1 MEWPQQLLE
10 YASDSAI
17 DAGRRRR
24 AEHRDDVG
32 LARAVVTV
40 LESYRR
46 PLPKGGFGAAGVLGR
61 QVEELTD
68 IKDKRLAALHQQAA
82 DHLAGVLLP
91 WLGAAAKEAGT
102 LFVPGGPN
110 GTTAV
115 DAAALVAA
123 LAALPDR
130 GVALPVVPEVLVTP
144 DRAALGPFSA
154 DDPAVGSLRAGA
166 LDLHRLDEWGDVDAP
181 VPQQGIDLGRIADQL
196 ADATV
201 ADLALLAGLREL
213 ADLVRQELRTALRS
227 SQAAAAI
234 AEREELAAQADAVAK
249 RLRHAADDPG
259 TATAEVARDLIE
271 GVRIMTD
278 ATSNDTRRQ
287 DHAERGLLLRPDN
300 SRLAITR
307 VFNARAGADIVA
319 RFKETGSCWF
329 EIQVQSLPKAADG
342 ARRYHEVVAAGVS
355 VRLIGAKR
363 LENANLVVRHSGRGV
378 LALIGDGR
386 IVDQLLSPETVSLAM
401 RGEPGSMFGVAPTPD
416 TPEFTLAGRAIAA
429 QWSLHLPDGAADLD
443 GLTAI
448 EVQVDL
454 EAFVPADAITL
465 RRITHPVETMVPG
478 STAKATVELTAAAP
492 AGGVPVILT
501 TTHPEIAEP
510 HSVTVPAG
518 AASAQ
523 FDVDVK
529 APTGVSHVVLTARTL
544 DGASARVVLGIPMP
558 PFERV
563 QRTTVP
569 EALPV
574 RTIATVR
581 DRTFAIIDP
590 PAVAPRS
597 IVAFDKTMAP
607 VGQAI
612 AGIGCRHVVADE
624 TRNRLYVVNG
634 GDGKSG
640 AGVRM
645 LDATT
650 LQALTEWPTSDGV
663 AFAATDPG
671 AGLVYVSHWVGRRV
685 FVLDAD
691 DLTQVDTIGDA
702 DFTGLLGMAVDPA
715 LGRIYVART
724 YRAGPPGSEVG
735 ALSVIERRPDGSH
748 GIGPTIL
755 IGVAVQPYQ
764 VAVDPKLGLIYV
776 LGLGGG
782 PEAAQLVVLDRTRLA
797 ENARI
802 RTISGVT
809 PDRTL
814 ATREGTGI
822 VHTSGYGGI
831 QVIDVNAGAAVGMIA
846 AEGAGSVVALGT
858 DHIVGATTLGELV
871 RVAAPQQITTTEWR

>member
-24 AEHRDDVG
+24 AEHRDHVG

-213 ADLVRQELRTALRS
+213 ADLVRQELQTALRS

-234 AEREELAAQADAVAK
+234 
-249 RLRHAADDPG
+249 
-259 TATAEVARDLIE
+259 
-271 GVRIMTD
+271 RIMTD
-278 ATSNDTRRQ
+278 ALAWDARSVDQHAGDTDAAMRSFLAASNDTRRQ

-363 LENANLVVRHSGRGV
+363 LDNANLVVRHSGRGV
-378 LALIGDGR
+378 LALIGDDR

-429 QWSLHLPDGAADLD
+429 QWSLHLPHGAADLD

-448 EVQVDL
+448 EVQIDL

-529 APTGVSHVVLTARTL
+529 APTGVNHVVLTARTL

-558 PFERV
+558 PFERD

-597 IVAFDKTMAP
+597 IIAFDKTMAP

-691 DLTQVDTIGDA
+691 DLTQVDAIGDA
-702 DFTGLLGMAVDPA
+702 DFTGLLGMAVDSA

-724 YRAGPPGSEVG
+724 YRAGPPGTEVG

-748 GIGPTIL
+748 GIGPTIP

-776 LGLGGG
+776 LGRGGG
-782 PEAAQLVVLDRTRLA
+782 PEAAQLVVLDRATLT

-802 RTISGVT
+802 RTINGVT

-871 RVAAPQQITTTEWR
+871 RVAAPRQITTTEWR